1 MVVDSSRSAITFC
14 TRLKT
19 QTASAHRRAESSI
32 FIQELMAGSLN
43 VRAVVSLLAALE
55 PVYQALEGTL
65 RSMDSDPTIALF
77 DHRTLDRADRLKA
90 DLHSSGRVHTDDP
103 PKATHTYVEIIA
115 SAAGS
120 PQRLL
125 AHHYT
130 RYLGDLAGG
139 QAISRLVQRHYGI
152 DSEQLTYYDFSAMG
166 NTHHY
171 RKQYRALLD
180 LLPWSPVEQA
190 VFIAECEIAYDINAA
205 LFVELGQQLGLETP
219 PLVDTFD
226 EVGHRSENLRVPG
239 HARFPR

>member
-1 MVVDSSRSAITFC
+1 MVDSSRSTVTFC

-19 QTASAHRRAESSI
+19 QTAPAHRRAESSL

-43 VRAVVSLLAALE
+43 VHAVMTLLAALE
-55 PVYQALEGTL
+55 PVYQRLERML
-65 RSMDSDPTIALF
+65 RSVGSDPTIALF
-77 DHRTLDRADRLKA
+77 DHRALDRADRLFA
-90 DLHSSGRVHTDDP
+90 DLRSYGRGHTGDL
-103 PKATHTYVEIIA
+103 PKATYAYVELIT

-139 QAISRLVQRHYGI
+139 QAISRLVQKHYGI
-152 DSEQLTYYDFSAMG
+152 DPEQLTYYDFSAIG
-166 NTHHY
+166 DTYHY

-190 VFIAECEIAYDINAA
+190 VFISECETAYDINAA
-205 LFVELGQQLGLETP
+205 LFMEIGQQLRLESP
-219 PLVDTFD
+219 PLVDTFN
-226 EVGHRSENLRVPG
+226 EVGRRSENLRVPG
-239 HARFPR
+239 HARFPG

>member
-1 MVVDSSRSAITFC
+1 MTDNSTSAIPFC
-14 TRLKT
+14 TRLKN
-19 QTASAHRRAESSI
+19 QTAPAHRRAESQR
-32 FIQELMAGSLN
+32 FIQELMAGALN
-43 VRAVVSLLAALE
+43 VRAVVSLFAALE

-77 DHRTLDRADRLKA
+77 DHRALDREDRLSA
-90 DLHSSGRVHTDDP
+90 DLRSFGRSSSRDRTQ
-103 PKATHTYVEIIA
+103 ATHAYVEIVA

-152 DSEQLTYYDFSAMG
+152 DPEQLTYYDFSAIG
-166 NTHHY
+166 DTHHY

-205 LFVELGQQLGLETP
+205 LFIELGQQIGIENP
-219 PLVDTFD
+219 PKA
-226 EVGHRSENLRVPG
+226 S
-239 HARFPR
+239 AQRFLQAERAHVMR